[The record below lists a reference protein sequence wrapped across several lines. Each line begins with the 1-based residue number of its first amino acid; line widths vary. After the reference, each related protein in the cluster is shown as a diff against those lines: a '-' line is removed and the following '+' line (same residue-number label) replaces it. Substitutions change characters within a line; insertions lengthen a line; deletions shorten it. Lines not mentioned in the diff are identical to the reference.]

1 MEGGRGGKQPS
12 EQVDKGRRVG
22 NSSKGELCR
31 RHWSHC
37 TARAR
42 TEATAQQGRAYG
54 RYGRR
59 AQQGRAYGRNGRRAT
74 NYANRTRNRK

>member
-31 RHWSHC
+31 RHRSHC

-42 TEATAQQGRAYG
+42 VREVWAAGTARARVREEWAAGYQL
-54 RYGRR
+54 R
-59 AQQGRAYGRNGRRAT
+59 Q
-74 NYANRTRNRK
+74 

>member
-22 NSSKGELCR
+22 NSSKGQLCR
-31 RHWSHC
+31 RHRSHC
-37 TARAR
+37 T
-42 TEATAQQGRAYG
+42 ATAQQGRAYG

-59 AQQGRAYGRNGRRAT
+59 AQQGRAYGRNGRWAT
-74 NYANRTRNRK
+74 NYADGTRNRK

>member
-12 EQVDKGRRVG
+12 EQVDKGGGLGTAPKG
-22 NSSKGELCR
+22 NCAGV
-31 RHWSHC
+31 
-37 TARAR
+37 

-54 RYGRR
+54 RNGRR

-74 NYANRTRNRK
+74 NYADGTRNRK

>member
-31 RHWSHC
+31 HH
-37 TARAR
+37 
-42 TEATAQQGRAYG
+42 
-54 RYGRR
+54 
-59 AQQGRAYGRNGRRAT
+59 
-74 NYANRTRNRK
+74 